1 MNVYYADIVVCPHV
15 LEMAIHTWKSQG
27 DALTSFSPPP
37 ILFHHSN
44 FIPISASS
52 KAEKKGASN
61 TMIGMIFGCYALFE
75 LLASLVFGKYV
86 SIGAQIHILVFKN
99 HVVHDYNLLI

>member
-1 MNVYYADIVVCPHV
+1 MYLKVTGAVPTQFTVFPPV
-15 LEMAIHTWKSQG
+15 L
-27 DALTSFSPPP
+27 FC
-37 ILFHHSN
+37 FFN

-61 TMIGMIFGCYALFE
+61 TMIGAIFGCYALFE

-86 SIGAQIHILVFKN
+86 SIGVHIHISAFKN
-99 HVVHDYNLLI
+99 HVACYCNLPIQNVYIYRNDSVTFL